1 MDNLEK
7 YIKENREA
15 FDTAPVPQGSLDR
28 LMAKTRKRTIQIRLR
43 WILPAAAA
51 AAALLVLFVT
61 GYYNNEEKR
70 HLNRMLEGI
79 ARSEIEIM
87 TLVENSYPHDL
98 EAVGNTIRSITA
110 EAIPMYSL
118 LPDELTP
125 KERRKILDEYYGAK
139 LQALGRVTEY
149 YACEMNNEL

>member
-28 LMAKTRKRTIQIRLR
+28 LMAKTRRKAVQIRLR

-51 AAALLVLFVT
+51 AAVLLLFVT
-61 GYYNNEEKR
+61 GYYNNDESR
-70 HLNRMLEGI
+70 HLNKMLEGI
-79 ARSEIEIM
+79 ARSEVEIM
-87 TLVENSYPHDL
+87 TLVEISCPQNL

-118 LPDELTP
+118 LPEELST

-139 LQALGRVTEY
+139 LQALDRVKEY
-149 YACEMNNEL
+149 YAYEMNNEL

>member
-7 YIKENREA
+7 YIKDNREA
-15 FDTAPVPQGSLDR
+15 FDMVPVPEGSLDR
-28 LMAKTRKRTIQIRLR
+28 LMAKARRKTVQIRLH
-43 WILPAAAA
+43 WILPAAAV
-51 AAALLVLFVT
+51 LVLFFVT

-79 ARSEIEIM
+79 ARSEVEIM
-87 TLVENSYPHDL
+87 SLVENSYPHDL

-118 LPDELTP
+118 LPEELST

-139 LQALGRVTEY
+139 LEALDRVKEY
-149 YACEMNNEL
+149 YAHEMNNEL

>member
-15 FDTAPVPQGSLDR
+15 FDTVPVPDGSLDR
-28 LMAKTRKRTIQIRLR
+28 LMAKTRRKAVQIRLR

-51 AAALLVLFVT
+51 AAVLLLFVT
-61 GYYNNEEKR
+61 GYHNNDESR
-70 HLNRMLEGI
+70 QLNRMLEGI

-87 TLVENSYPHDL
+87 TLVENSCPQDL
-98 EAVGNTIRSITA
+98 ETVGNTIRSITA

-118 LPDELTP
+118 LPEEMAP

-139 LQALGRVTEY
+139 LEALDRVKEY
-149 YACEMNNEL
+149 YAHEMNNEL

>member
-28 LMAKTRKRTIQIRLR
+28 LMAKTRRKAVQIRLR

-51 AAALLVLFVT
+51 ATVLLLFVT

-79 ARSEIEIM
+79 ARSEVEIM
-87 TLVENSYPHDL
+87 TLVENSYPQNL

-139 LQALGRVTEY
+139 LEALDRVKEY
-149 YACEMNNEL
+149 YAHEMNNEL

>member
-7 YIKENREA
+7 YIKDNREA
-15 FDTAPVPQGSLDR
+15 FDMVPVPEGSLDR
-28 LMAKTRKRTIQIRLR
+28 LMAKTRKSTIQIRLR

-51 AAALLVLFVT
+51 AAVLLLFVT
-61 GYYNNEEKR
+61 GYHNNDESR
-70 HLNRMLEGI
+70 QLNRMLEGM
-79 ARSEIEIM
+79 ASTEVEIM
-87 TLVENSYPHDL
+87 TLVEKSCPHDL
-98 EAVGNTIRSITA
+98 DAVENTIRSITS

-118 LPDELTP
+118 LPEELST

-139 LQALGRVTEY
+139 LQALGRVKEY

>member
-7 YIKENREA
+7 YIKDNREA
-15 FDTAPVPQGSLDR
+15 FDMVPVPEGSLDR

-51 AAALLVLFVT
+51 AAVLVLFFVT
-61 GYYNNEEKR
+61 GYYNNDEKR

-87 TLVENSYPHDL
+87 TLVENSCPQDL
-98 EAVGNTIRSITA
+98 ETVGNTIRSITA

-118 LPDELTP
+118 LPEELST

-139 LQALGRVTEY
+139 LEALDRVKEY
-149 YACEMNNEL
+149 YAHEMNNEL

>member
-7 YIKENREA
+7 YIKDNREA
-15 FDTAPVPQGSLDR
+15 FDMVSVPEDSLDR
-28 LMAKTRKRTIQIRLR
+28 LMAKTRRRTIQIRLR

-51 AAALLVLFVT
+51 AAVLLLFVT
-61 GYYNNEEKR
+61 GYYKNEESR
-70 HLNRMLEGI
+70 HLNKMLEGI
-79 ARSEIEIM
+79 ARSEVEIL
-87 TLVENSYPHDL
+87 TLVEMSCPLDL
-98 EAVGNTIRSITA
+98 EAVGNTIRSITT

-139 LQALGRVTEY
+139 LQALDRVKEY
-149 YACEMNNEL
+149 YAYEMNIDL

>member
-7 YIKENREA
+7 YIKDNREA
-15 FDTAPVPQGSLDR
+15 FDMVPVPEGSLDR
-28 LMAKTRKRTIQIRLR
+28 LMAKTRRKAVQIRLR

-51 AAALLVLFVT
+51 VLLLFVT

-79 ARSEIEIM
+79 ARSEVEIM
-87 TLVENSYPHDL
+87 SLVENSYPHDL

-118 LPDELTP
+118 LPEELST

-139 LQALGRVTEY
+139 LEALDRVKEY
-149 YACEMNNEL
+149 YAYEMNNEL

>member
-28 LMAKTRKRTIQIRLR
+28 LMAKTRRKTVQIRLR

-51 AAALLVLFVT
+51 AAVLLLFVT
-61 GYYNNEEKR
+61 GYYNNEESR
-70 HLNRMLEGI
+70 HLNKMLEGI
-79 ARSEIEIM
+79 ARSEVEIM
-87 TLVENSYPHDL
+87 TLVEISCPQDL
-98 EAVGNTIRSITA
+98 EAVGNTIRSITT

-139 LQALGRVTEY
+139 LQALDRVKEY
-149 YACEMNNEL
+149 YAFEMNNEL

>member
-28 LMAKTRKRTIQIRLR
+28 LMAKTRRKAVQIRLR
-43 WILPAAAA
+43 WILPAAAV
-51 AAALLVLFVT
+51 LVLFFVT
-61 GYYNNEEKR
+61 GYYNNDEKR

-79 ARSEIEIM
+79 ARSEVEIM
-87 TLVENSYPHDL
+87 SLVENSYPHDL

-118 LPDELTP
+118 LPEELST

-139 LQALGRVTEY
+139 LEALDRVKEY
-149 YACEMNNEL
+149 YAHEMNNEL

>member
-7 YIKENREA
+7 YIKDNREA
-15 FDTAPVPQGSLDR
+15 FDTVPVPQGSLDR
-28 LMAKTRKRTIQIRLR
+28 LMAKSR
-43 WILPAAAA
+43 WRSVRHTLSWAVPAVA

-61 GYYNNEEKR
+61 GYYNNDESR
-70 HLNRMLEGI
+70 HLNKMLEGI
-79 ARSEIEIM
+79 ARSEVEIM
-87 TLVENSYPHDL
+87 TLVEISCPQDL
-98 EAVGNTIRSITA
+98 EAVGNTIRSITT

-139 LQALGRVTEY
+139 LQALDRVKEY
-149 YACEMNNEL
+149 YAYEMNNEL

>member
-28 LMAKTRKRTIQIRLR
+28 LMAKTRRRPVRHTLR
-43 WILPAAAA
+43 CVLPAVA
-51 AAALLVLFVT
+51 AAALAVLFVT
-61 GYYNNEEKR
+61 GYHNNDECR
-70 HLNRMLEGI
+70 HLNRILEGI
-79 ARSEIEIM
+79 ARSEVEIM
-87 TLVENSYPHDL
+87 TLVENSYPQDL

-118 LPDELTP
+118 LPDELEP

-139 LQALGRVTEY
+139 LEALDRVKEY
-149 YACEMNNEL
+149 YAHEMNNGL

>member
-7 YIKENREA
+7 YIKDNREA
-15 FDTAPVPQGSLDR
+15 FDMVPVPEGSLDR

-51 AAALLVLFVT
+51 AAVLVLFFVT
-61 GYYNNEEKR
+61 GYYNNDEKR

-87 TLVENSYPHDL
+87 TLVENSCPQDL
-98 EAVGNTIRSITA
+98 ETVGNTIRSITA

-118 LPDELTP
+118 LPDEMAP

-139 LQALGRVTEY
+139 LEALDRVKEY
-149 YACEMNNEL
+149 YAHEMNNEL

>member
-7 YIKENREA
+7 YIKDNREA
-15 FDTAPVPQGSLDR
+15 FDMVPVPEGSLDR

-43 WILPAAAA
+43 RILPAAAV
-51 AAALLVLFVT
+51 LVLFVT
-61 GYYNNEEKR
+61 GYYNNDEKL
-70 HLNRMLEGI
+70 HLNRILEGI
-79 ARSEIEIM
+79 ARSEVEIM
-87 TLVENSYPHDL
+87 TFVENSYPQDL

-118 LPDELTP
+118 LPDELAP

-139 LQALGRVTEY
+139 LQALGRVKEY
-149 YACEMNNEL
+149 YAHEMNNEL

>member
-7 YIKENREA
+7 YIKDNREA
-15 FDTAPVPQGSLDR
+15 FDMVPVPDGSLDR

-51 AAALLVLFVT
+51 AAVLVLFVT

-70 HLNRMLEGI
+70 HLNRMLEGM
-79 ARSEIEIM
+79 ASTEVEIM
-87 TLVENSYPHDL
+87 TLVEKSCPHDL
-98 EAVGNTIRSITA
+98 DVVENTIRSITS

-118 LPDELTP
+118 LPEELST

-139 LQALGRVTEY
+139 LEALDRVKEY
-149 YACEMNNEL
+149 YAYEMNNEL

>member
-15 FDTAPVPQGSLDR
+15 FDTVPVPDGSLDR
-28 LMAKTRKRTIQIRLR
+28 LMAKTRRKAVQIRLR

-51 AAALLVLFVT
+51 AAVLLLFVT
-61 GYYNNEEKR
+61 GYHNNDESR
-70 HLNRMLEGI
+70 QLNRMLEGM
-79 ARSEIEIM
+79 ASTEVEIM
-87 TLVENSYPHDL
+87 TLVEKSCPHDL
-98 EAVGNTIRSITA
+98 DAVENTIRSITS

-118 LPDELTP
+118 LPEELST

-139 LQALGRVTEY
+139 LEALDRVKEY
-149 YACEMNNEL
+149 YAHEMNNEL

>member
-15 FDTAPVPQGSLDR
+15 FDTATVPQGSLDR
-28 LMAKTRKRTIQIRLR
+28 LMAKTRRKTVQIRLR

-51 AAALLVLFVT
+51 AAVLLLFVT

-70 HLNRMLEGI
+70 HLNRMLEGM
-79 ARSEIEIM
+79 ASTEVEIM
-87 TLVENSYPHDL
+87 TLVEKSCPHDL
-98 EAVGNTIRSITA
+98 DAVENTIRSITS

-118 LPDELTP
+118 LPEELAP

-139 LQALGRVTEY
+139 LEALDRVKEY
-149 YACEMNNEL
+149 YAHEMNNEL

>member
-1 MDNLEK
+1 MV
-7 YIKENREA
+7 
-15 FDTAPVPQGSLDR
+15 PVPEGSLDR
-28 LMAKTRKRTIQIRLR
+28 LMAKTRERTIQIRLR

-51 AAALLVLFVT
+51 AAVLLLFVT

-70 HLNRMLEGI
+70 HLNRMLEGM
-79 ARSEIEIM
+79 ASSEVEIM
-87 TLVENSYPHDL
+87 TLVEKSCPHNLD
-98 EAVGNTIRSITA
+98 AVENTIRSITS

-139 LQALGRVTEY
+139 LEALDRVKEY
-149 YACEMNNEL
+149 YAHEMNNEL

>member
-7 YIKENREA
+7 YIKDNREA
-15 FDTAPVPQGSLDR
+15 FDMVPVPEGSLDR
-28 LMAKTRKRTIQIRLR
+28 LMAKTRERTIQIRLR

-51 AAALLVLFVT
+51 AAVLLLFVT

-70 HLNRMLEGI
+70 HLNRMLEGM
-79 ARSEIEIM
+79 ASSEVEIM
-87 TLVENSYPHDL
+87 TLVEKSCPHNLD
-98 EAVGNTIRSITA
+98 AVENTIRSITS

-125 KERRKILDEYYGAK
+125 KELRKILDEYYGAK
-139 LQALGRVTEY
+139 LEALDRVKEY
-149 YACEMNNEL
+149 YAHEMNNEL

>member
-28 LMAKTRKRTIQIRLR
+28 LMAKRRRKAVQIRLR

-51 AAALLVLFVT
+51 AAVLLLFVT

-70 HLNRMLEGI
+70 HLNRMLEGM
-79 ARSEIEIM
+79 ASSEVEIM
-87 TLVENSYPHDL
+87 TLVEKSCPHNLD
-98 EAVGNTIRSITA
+98 AVENTIRSITS

-139 LQALGRVTEY
+139 LEALDRVKEY
-149 YACEMNNEL
+149 YAHEMNNEL

>member
-7 YIKENREA
+7 YIKDNREA
-15 FDTAPVPQGSLDR
+15 FDMVPVPEGSLDR
-28 LMAKTRKRTIQIRLR
+28 LMAKTRRKAVQIRLR

-51 AAALLVLFVT
+51 AAVLLLFVT

-70 HLNRMLEGI
+70 HLNRMLEGM
-79 ARSEIEIM
+79 ASSEVEIM
-87 TLVENSYPHDL
+87 TLVEKSCPHNLD
-98 EAVGNTIRSITA
+98 AVENTIRSITS

-118 LPDELTP
+118 LPEELTP

-139 LQALGRVTEY
+139 LEALDRVKEY
-149 YACEMNNEL
+149 YAHEMNNGL

>member
-7 YIKENREA
+7 YIKDNREA
-15 FDTAPVPQGSLDR
+15 FDTVPVPQGSLDR
-28 LMAKTRKRTIQIRLR
+28 LMAKSRRRSVRHTLR
-43 WILPAAAA
+43 WAVPAVA

-61 GYYNNEEKR
+61 GYYNNDESR
-70 HLNRMLEGI
+70 HLNRILEGI
-79 ARSEIEIM
+79 ARSEVEIM
-87 TLVENSYPHDL
+87 TLVENSYPQDL

-118 LPDELTP
+118 LPDELAP

-139 LQALGRVTEY
+139 LQALGRVKEY

>member
-7 YIKENREA
+7 YIKDNREA
-15 FDTAPVPQGSLDR
+15 FDMVPVPDGSLDR

-51 AAALLVLFVT
+51 AAVLVLFVT

-70 HLNRMLEGI
+70 HLNRMLEGM
-79 ARSEIEIM
+79 ASTEVEIM
-87 TLVENSYPHDL
+87 TLVEKSCPHDL
-98 EAVGNTIRSITA
+98 DAVENTIRSITS

-139 LQALGRVTEY
+139 LEALDRVKEY
-149 YACEMNNEL
+149 YAHEMNNEL

>member
-7 YIKENREA
+7 YIKDNREA
-15 FDTAPVPQGSLDR
+15 FDMVPVPEGSLDR

-43 WILPAAAA
+43 WILPVAAV
-51 AAALLVLFVT
+51 LVLFVT
-61 GYYNNEEKR
+61 DYYNNDEKR
-70 HLNRMLEGI
+70 HLNRILEGI
-79 ARSEIEIM
+79 ARSEVEIM
-87 TLVENSYPHDL
+87 TLVENSYPQDL

-118 LPDELTP
+118 LPDELAP

-139 LQALGRVTEY
+139 LQALGRVKEY
-149 YACEMNNEL
+149 YAHEMNNEL

>member
-7 YIKENREA
+7 YIKDNREA
-15 FDTAPVPQGSLDR
+15 FDTVPVPQGSLDR
-28 LMAKTRKRTIQIRLR
+28 LMAKSRRRSVRHTLS
-43 WILPAAAA
+43 WAVPAVA

-61 GYYNNEEKR
+61 GYYNNDESR
-70 HLNRMLEGI
+70 HLNKMLEGI
-79 ARSEIEIM
+79 ARSEVEIM
-87 TLVENSYPHDL
+87 TLVEISCPQDL
-98 EAVGNTIRSITA
+98 EAVGNTIRSITT

-139 LQALGRVTEY
+139 LQALDRVKEY
-149 YACEMNNEL
+149 YAYEMNNEL

>member
-7 YIKENREA
+7 YIIENREA

-28 LMAKTRKRTIQIRLR
+28 LMAKTRRRPVRHTLR
-43 WILPAAAA
+43 WVLPAVAAA
-51 AAALLVLFVT
+51 VLVVLFVT
-61 GYYNNEEKR
+61 GYHNNDASR
-70 HLNRMLEGI
+70 QLNRMLEGI

-87 TLVENSYPHDL
+87 TLVENSCPQDL
-98 EAVGNTIRSITA
+98 ETVGNTIRSITA

-118 LPDELTP
+118 LPEELST

-139 LQALGRVTEY
+139 LEALDRVKEY
-149 YACEMNNEL
+149 YAHEMNNEL

>member
-139 LQALGRVTEY
+139 LQALDRVKEY
-149 YACEMNNEL
+149 YAYEMNNEL

>member
-7 YIKENREA
+7 YIKDNREA
-15 FDTAPVPQGSLDR
+15 FDTVPVPQGSLDR
-28 LMAKTRKRTIQIRLR
+28 LMAKSRRRSVRHTLR
-43 WILPAAAA
+43 WAVPAVA

-61 GYYNNEEKR
+61 GYYNNDESR
-70 HLNRMLEGI
+70 HLNRILEGI
-79 ARSEIEIM
+79 ARSEVEIM
-87 TLVENSYPHDL
+87 TLVENSYPQDL

-139 LQALGRVTEY
+139 LQALDRVKEY
-149 YACEMNNEL
+149 YAYEMNNEL